1 MLNKEVV
8 YVNKWLRLGCACV
21 GSIFLMIALAACK
34 QEETLTKVKVA
45 EVTHSIFYAPLYVAE
60 SKGFFKEEGLDV
72 DVNTTWGGR
81 QNDDIAS
88 FKRLRHRTCRVRN
101 IYLCRSARG

>member
-1 MLNKEVV
+1 M
-8 YVNKWLRLGCACV
+8 NKWLRLGCACV

-60 SKGFFKEEGLDV
+60 SKG
-72 DVNTTWGGR
+72 
-81 QNDDIAS
+81 
-88 FKRLRHRTCRVRN
+88 
-101 IYLCRSARG
+101 

>member
-45 EVTHSIFYAPLYVAE
+45 EVTHSIFTRLYMLL
-60 SKGFFKEEGLDV
+60 SLKDFSRKKGLM
-72 DVNTTWGGR
+72 
-81 QNDDIAS
+81 S
-88 FKRLRHRTCRVRN
+88 M
-101 IYLCRSARG
+101 